1 MYRIVLDYKQGM
13 WVVQLRL
20 WGLFW
25 ASVRETAPA
34 PAGTPSGAHYKP
46 AARTFDTYMKAKQWT
61 REKGFDEAYVE
72 LCKSTW
78 TEARRDAY
86 R

>member
-1 MYRIVLDYKQGM
+1 MYRIVLDYKQGV

-25 ASVRETAPA
+25 VSVKTSVAVPDD
-34 PAGTPSGAHYKP
+34 TPSGISYKP